1 VLPTPTQPL
10 THQPQAL
17 GGHLSTCR
25 WLFDVGCK
33 EEIHTQNA
41 HGNNPLHFACR
52 QGQMEVAEWLVSV
65 MDVDVKVA
73 VTVQNKQN
81 NTPMHF
87 ACRGGHLNM
96 VK

>member
-1 VLPTPTQPL
+1 
-10 THQPQAL
+10 
-17 GGHLSTCR
+17 
-25 WLFDVGCK
+25 
-33 EEIHTQNA
+33 
-41 HGNNPLHFACR
+41 
-52 QGQMEVAEWLVSV
+52 MEVAEWLVSV